1 MPGLTPKVILSL
13 AIDYHEIYI
22 PQDAVLQ
29 KLFIRA
35 QWATSTHLLH
45 VSSAELGILVF
56 GLFVRRLLLVVVVV
70 TLLVLLYKMHMI
82 FATALAKEVKSSSD
96 DQPWKPST
104 KDVRG

>member
-1 MPGLTPKVILSL
+1 MPGLTSTKIILSL

-22 PQDAVLQ
+22 PQNAVLH

-45 VSSAELGILVF
+45 VSSAELSIFVF

-70 TLLVLLYKMHMI
+70 ALLVLLYKMCTI
-82 FATALAKEVKSSSD
+82 FATALAKEVKS
-96 DQPWKPST
+96 PSN
-104 KDVRG
+104 D